1 MFVIE
6 MRCDVHQRVFFP
18 DVPTLIFIFGTVL
31 TPHLKITVTRVP
43 AFTS

>member
-6 MRCDVHQRVFFP
+6 MRCDVHQSFLSGR
-18 DVPTLIFIFGTVL
+18 TNLIFIFL
-31 TPHLKITVTRVP
+31 QAQLHLKITVTDS